1 MKRAFIL
8 FLIFFYTLSNA
19 QSIDSLVVVANNI
32 RDNYGENDERYLEA
46 LSNIVKATDD
56 FAVAYRYRKKY
67 YEIVKDKFGTE
78 SPEYADACVRMGTVS
93 SRHIGVEEG
102 FRYYQEGVTL
112 YEKLGVINY
121 SYIGGLSL
129 MCDILDKQGQED
141 NAFIMRER
149 LINKLETVEKDYI
162 HITTPNRIYWDLSI
176 FNALWKDRRTGS
188 LYGKGAKL
196 N

>member
-1 MKRAFIL
+1 MKRAFVL

-93 SRHIGVEEG
+93 YRHIGAQEG
-102 FRYYQEGVTL
+102 FMYYQEGVSL
-112 YEKLGVINY
+112 YEKLGIVNDL
-121 SYIGGLSL
+121 YIGGWSM
-129 MCDILDKQGQED
+129 MCYILDKQGFEER
-141 NAFIMRER
+141 AFIMR
-149 LINKLETVEKDYI
+149 
-162 HITTPNRIYWDLSI
+162 
-176 FNALWKDRRTGS
+176 
-188 LYGKGAKL
+188 
-196 N
+196 